1 MALDPTRAQLVSSA
15 YRYKTIDDASIKA
28 QYPNARE
35 IVIDTSLD
43 ETSAGYLAQ
52 ETFNSTKNASRTYEV
67 VVRDRV
73 MLDDFLD
80 GAPRYKVDFGSRHP
94 AALAMGL
101 DLTIF
106 DSAGV
111 TEHPTDFAG
120 LKARTTYATPFNKAI
135 APNINTGF
143 GEYALPN
150 NGDQFASLF
159 TGFVSID
166 TEGTWEFGVDGDD
179 AVSVEIDGTV
189 VAGWYDGHGASG
201 DYGAGHRGSIYL
213 TKGLHRLTFRH
224 EEINGGNSA
233 VLGYR
238 SPAMIAAGSP
248 MAIAPPKL
256 FRRPT
261 NPTFTV
267 IAATTRLRAGTTTL
281 TVRA

>member
-15 YRYKTIDDASIKA
+15 YRYTTVEDAAIKA

-35 IVIDTSLD
+35 IIIDTSLD
-43 ETSAGYLAQ
+43 KASAGDLASS
-52 ETFNSTKNASRTYEV
+52 TFGMTKNDSRTYEV

-73 MLDDFLD
+73 LANDFLD

-94 AALAMGL
+94 AALAPGL

-106 DSAGV
+106 DSLGV
-111 TEHPTDFAG
+111 TDHPTDYAG

-150 NGDQFASLF
+150 NGDQFASIF

-179 AVSVEIDGTV
+179 AVAVEIDGTV
-189 VAGWYDGHGASG
+189 VAGWFDGHGATG

-213 TKGLHRLTFRH
+213 TKGLHRLVYRH

-233 VLGYR
+233 MLGYR

-248 MAIAPPKL
+248 MVIAPPEL
-256 FRRPT
+256 FRRAT
-261 NPTFTV
+261 DPTFTV
-267 IAATTRLRAGTTTL
+267 IGATTRLRAGTTTL
-281 TVRA
+281 TVRS

>member
-1 MALDPTRAQLVSSA
+1 
-15 YRYKTIDDASIKA
+15 
-28 QYPNARE
+28 
-35 IVIDTSLD
+35 
-43 ETSAGYLAQ
+43 
-52 ETFNSTKNASRTYEV
+52 
-67 VVRDRV
+67 

-106 DSAGV
+106 DSVGV

-120 LKARTTYATPFNKAI
+120 LKARTTAAPIFFKAVASQI
-135 APNINTGF
+135 STGF
-143 GEYALPN
+143 GEYSLPN

-179 AVSVEIDGTV
+179 AVSVEIGDTLVSGYY
-189 VAGWYDGHGASG
+189 GGHGSTG
-201 DYGAGHRGSIYL
+201 DYGASHRGSIYL

-224 EEINGGNSA
+224 EEIDGGNSA

-248 MAIAPPKL
+248 MAIAPPEL